1 MAGQI
6 TSNNTQ
12 KVRNRKKTPL
22 SESDYVSSS
31 LSFPFFLSFSFLFFL
46 SLGRRRLFFW
56 SSCLS
61 SPPSC
66 LDKFLCQAHK
76 RRACGKNYPLLL
88 YRFVVTDSIIFLSP
102 FNYPT
107 LTSPPSPPLPSP
119 PLFSVLFIPPRVSF
133 PSLAIASFAHCG
145 LPTILCKPTIS
156 IPFLSLHN
164 RIGCKQGRINHCGRV
179 GVGNYPASKKHC
191 AGRSEE
197 GVADSNPRVPRIPK
211 PGTID
216 WQWSRGS
223 AN

>member
-107 LTSPPSPPLPSP
+107 LTHLPPLPSPPLPSP
-119 PLFSVLFIPPRVSF
+119 LLCPFYPPPRLFSLTRHRILCTLR
-133 PSLAIASFAHCG
+133 FAHHP
-145 LPTILCKPTIS
+145 LQTNNFN
-156 IPFLSLHN
+156 PFPFF
-164 RIGCKQGRINHCGRV
+164 IQ
-179 GVGNYPASKKHC
+179 
-191 AGRSEE
+191 
-197 GVADSNPRVPRIPK
+197 
-211 PGTID
+211 
-216 WQWSRGS
+216 
-223 AN
+223 